1 MPEPFE
7 VAPADDRELAL
18 GRLLACTPA
27 AAYRC
32 WTEPELIVR
41 WFTPPP
47 FRTVRAEMDVRVG
60 GASLVVMQGPD
71 GAEIP
76 NRGVYLAL
84 EPGRRL
90 VFTDAFVEAWLPSPK
105 PFMTAEVTF
114 EDAPGGR
121 TRYTARARHW
131 STEDRAQHEAMGF
144 HAGWGVAAEQ
154 LEALARTL

>member
-1 MPEPFE
+1 MADPFD

-18 GRLLACTPA
+18 GRVLDCAPA

-47 FRTVRAEMDVRVG
+47 FKTVRAEMDVRPG
-60 GASLVVMQGPD
+60 GSSVIVMQSPD
-71 GAEIP
+71 GHEFP
-76 NRGVYLAL
+76 NRGVYLAV

-90 VFTDAFVEAWLPSPK
+90 VFTDAFTAAWLPSPK
-105 PFMTAEVTF
+105 PFMAAEITF
-114 EDAPGGR
+114 EDAPSHR

-131 STEDRAQHEAMGF
+131 SAQDRAQHEAMGF
-144 HAGWGVAAEQ
+144 HTGWGVAAEQ
-154 LEALARTL
+154 LEAVARTL

>member
-1 MPEPFE
+1 MAESFD
-7 VAPADDRELAL
+7 VVPADDRELAL
-18 GRLLACTPA
+18 GRILDCTPA

-47 FRTVRAEMDVRVG
+47 YETVRAELDVRAG
-60 GASLVVMQGPD
+60 GSSMVVMRSPD
-71 GAEIP
+71 GHEFP
-76 NRGVYLAL
+76 NPGVYLAV

-90 VFTDAFVEAWLPSPK
+90 VFTDAFTEAWIPSPK
-105 PFMTAEVTF
+105 PFMTAEVAF

-131 STEDRAQHEAMGF
+131 TAEDRAQHEAMGF
-144 HAGWGVAAEQ
+144 HTGWGTAAEQ